1 MRIILNRNNSFLTS
15 KEFYIMPAKYAPG
28 VIAEQLGISKT
39 ALQHYIHI
47 LEEHGYEVSRNSR
60 MHRQFSDND
69 LMILRAFLTL
79 CKKEGYKLKDA
90 AATVL
95 QPNFNFPNEV
105 QTIHSSQ
112 IMPSDVHL
120 ARFEDISNS
129 MELMASHIYGIEQQ
143 NTQLLTLIEEQ
154 RTQNELLLEQNQTL
168 KQQLGAMMQHIM
180 EQTNTPSSNQ
190 RQLDRVEQQNNAIM
204 NALNR
209 LNVSQ
214 FEAKQEAVQ
223 DLPNSGSQEKGFFS
237 KLFK

>member
-1 MRIILNRNNSFLTS
+1 
-15 KEFYIMPAKYAPG
+15 MPAKYATG

-39 ALQHYIHI
+39 SLQHYIHI

-60 MHRQFSDND
+60 MHRQFSDKD
-69 LMILRAFLTL
+69 LMVLHAFLTL
-79 CKKEGYKLKDA
+79 YKKQGYKLKDA
-90 AATVL
+90 AETVL
-95 QPNFNFPNEV
+95 QPDFELPNEV
-105 QTIHSSQ
+105 QTIHTPQ

-120 ARFEDISNS
+120 AQFEDISNS
-129 MELMASHIYGIEQQ
+129 MQLMASHIYGIEQQ

-180 EQTNTPSSNQ
+180 EQTNAPSSNQ

-204 NALNR
+204 NTLNR
-209 LNVSQ
+209 LNVAQ
-214 FEAKQEAVQ
+214 FEVKQEAVKET
-223 DLPNSGSQEKGFFS
+223 PNLEDPKAKGLFA

>member
-1 MRIILNRNNSFLTS
+1 MST
-15 KEFYIMPAKYAPG
+15 KYATG

-39 ALQHYIHI
+39 SLQYYIHI
-47 LEEHGYEVSRNSR
+47 LEDHGYEVSRNSR
-60 MHRQFSDND
+60 MHRQFSNKD

-79 CKKEGYKLKDA
+79 YKKQGYKLKDA
-90 AATVL
+90 AEIVV
-95 QPNFNFPNEV
+95 QPNFELPNEV
-105 QTIHSSQ
+105 LTINNPQ
-112 IMPSDVHL
+112 IMPSDIHL

-129 MELMASHIYGIEQQ
+129 MQLMASHIYGIEQQ
-143 NTQLLTLIEEQ
+143 NTQLITLIEEQ

-180 EQTNTPSSNQ
+180 EQTNAPSPNQ